1 MRRFAATGGV
11 PWVEVACV
19 KDYPG
24 AWAEYRVHERG
35 VLQIV
40 HRISTPE
47 ALAWTEQ
54 TRGMFHGLYASYAFG
69 ELSDR
74 CFVIEHRARHPGMSR
89 EAVPDRSPTCG

>member
-1 MRRFAATGGV
+1 MRRFEATGAV

-74 CFVIEHRARHPGMSR
+74 CFVIEHRPGTP
-89 EAVPDRSPTCG
+89 A